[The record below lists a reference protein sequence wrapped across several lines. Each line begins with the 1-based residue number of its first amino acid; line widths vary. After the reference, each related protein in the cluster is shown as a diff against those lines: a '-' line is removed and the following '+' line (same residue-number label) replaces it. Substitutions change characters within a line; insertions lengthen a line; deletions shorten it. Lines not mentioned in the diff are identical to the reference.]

1 MSFSTSAIQLGGTL
15 QLQERMS
22 TKRSERDHQRY
33 LENRDEILAKQKEY
47 RDTNKEEIAARRRL
61 RNFQKVY
68 VESTRPPKKSRKEC
82 NRDYYLKNREKLLAK
97 ARQYYYEHKRKQ
109 NTTAGSERCA
119 ADCT

>member
-1 MSFSTSAIQLGGTL
+1 M
-15 QLQERMS
+15 E
-22 TKRSERDHQRY
+22 K
-33 LENRDEILAKQKEY
+33 RDEILAYQKVY
-47 RDTNKEEIAARRRL
+47 RETNKEEIKTRRRE

>member
-1 MSFSTSAIQLGGTL
+1 M
-15 QLQERMS
+15 QERMS

-33 LENRDEILAKQKEY
+33 LENRDEILARQKEY
-47 RDTNKEEIAARRRL
+47 RDTNKEEIAARRRV

-68 VESTRPPKKSRKEC
+68 VESTRPPKKSQKEC

>member
-1 MSFSTSAIQLGGTL
+1 
-15 QLQERMS
+15 MS

-47 RDTNKEEIAARRRL
+47 RDTNKEEIAARRRV

-82 NRDYYLKNREKLLAK
+82 NRDYYIKNREKLLE
-97 ARQYYYEHKRKQ
+97 RSRRYYYEHKRKQ
-109 NTTAGSERCA
+109 QPTTDGNAGGADTSGTA
-119 ADCT
+119 ALSARREGRLS

>member
-33 LENRDEILAKQKEY
+33 MEKRDEILAYQKVY
-47 RDTNKEEIAARRRL
+47 RETNKEEIKSRRRE

-68 VESTRPPKKSRKEC
+68 VENKRENKSRRET
-82 NRDYYLKNREKLLAK
+82 NRAYYMKNREKLLAK

>member
-1 MSFSTSAIQLGGTL
+1 M
-15 QLQERMS
+15 QERMS

-33 LENRDEILAKQKEY
+33 LENRDEILARQKEY
-47 RDTNKEEIAARRRL
+47 RDTNKEEIAARRRV